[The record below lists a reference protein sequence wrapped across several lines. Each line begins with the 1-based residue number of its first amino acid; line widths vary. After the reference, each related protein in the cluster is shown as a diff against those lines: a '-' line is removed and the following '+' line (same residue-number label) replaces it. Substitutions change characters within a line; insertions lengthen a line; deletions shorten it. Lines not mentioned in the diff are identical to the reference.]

1 MFLYLSKVAVSMST
15 DTADVAGSR
24 RERVRLMQ
32 GRNKALAT
40 RNSSPSLVFTVTMCL
55 DVPGVGG
62 CLFEPESGQVPNI
75 FFACGFFF
83 LLLFL
88 SFVYFFCSPI
98 PFHLLCNLVAVFFFF
113 SGFSFSSFVF
123 VCFSFLSLL
132 RPFLFFSLSLILR
145 C

>member
-98 PFHLLCNLVAVFFFF
+98 PFHLLCNLVAVF
-113 SGFSFSSFVF
+113 SSFLAFLFLRLFSFVF
-123 VCFSFLSLL
+123 LFFPYSVPFSFF
-132 RPFLFFSLSLILR
+132 PFL
-145 C
+145 